1 MTKWGIIGAGGIARV
16 FAHGVRFSRT
26 GRVVAIASRTP
37 ERGKSLA
44 EDFSIPRLY
53 GTYEELLADKE
64 VDAVY
69 VSLIHPHHAE
79 WAIQAARAGK
89 HVLVEKPL
97 AMNSVQAARMIDAAR
112 RSGVFLMEA
121 FMYRCHPQMARM
133 ADLIRGGAIGEVR
146 AIRATFSFSMPI
158 DKSSRMFNK
167 ELGGGAILDLGCYP
181 ASMSRFIAGAALAP
195 RRPADAGTPFADPVR
210 VRACGVIG
218 PTDVDT
224 YAAATVEFP
233 RGIIAELV
241 CGTTCQ
247 LPIEVSVTGTKG
259 RLSLPNPWLPATP
272 VRKALKPLPMDTPW
286 PSEKILLQ
294 MHDTPDVSEIV
305 VTADRDLYA
314 YEADTVDQH
323 KADGKAPAMSWEDS
337 MGNMQLL
344 DRWREEI
351 GLTYAQDSES

>member
-1 MTKWGIIGAGGIARV
+1 MTNWGIIGAGGIARV
-16 FAHGVRFSRT
+16 FANGVRFSRT

-37 ERGKSLA
+37 GRGKSLA
-44 EDFSIPRLY
+44 EDFSIPRLF
-53 GTYEELLADKE
+53 GSYEELLADKE

-79 WAIQAARAGK
+79 WAIKAARAGK

-97 AMNSVQAARMIDAAR
+97 AMNAVQAARIIDAAR
-112 RSGVFLMEA
+112 QSGVFLMEA

-133 ADLIRGGAIGEVR
+133 AELIRGGAIGEVR
-146 AIRATFSFSMPI
+146 AVRATFSFSTPV
-158 DKSSRMFNK
+158 DESSRMFNK

-181 ASMSRFIAGAALAP
+181 ASMSRVIAGAASGRA
-195 RRPADAGTPFADPVR
+195 FADPVR

-218 PTDVDT
+218 PTGVDT
-224 YAAATVEFP
+224 YAVATVEFP
-233 RGIIAELV
+233 GGIIAELV
-241 CGTTCQ
+241 CGSTCQ

-259 RLSLPNPWLPATP
+259 RLSLPNPWLPTSP
-272 VRKALKPLPMDTPW
+272 VRRALKPLPMDTPW

-294 MHDTPDVSEIV
+294 PHDTAEASEIV

-314 YEADTVDQH
+314 YEADTVDRYR
-323 KADGKAPAMSWEDS
+323 ADRMAPAMSWEDS

-344 DRWREEI
+344 DRWRDEI
-351 GLTYAQDSES
+351 GLAYDQDAET